1 MHLSTPIHCIHL
13 RTKPTYLHFF
23 PWANV
28 LTHHFSNQNIQISF
42 KVSLLQSIRLT
53 EFFPWTCPRKM
64 WCLNENHP
72 SLRFFDDFSVFE
84 IGNLVWYRSH
94 GQVNKAATILLELPI
109 IIIIIIVISGRRM
122 TWDTATVPLLH
133 HLPPPSPLQVSQT
146 KLISKGV
153 PIKEATSY
161 FFAFVSKYPN

>member
-28 LTHHFSNQNIQISF
+28 LTHYFSNQNVEISF
-42 KVSLLQSIRLT
+42 KLSLLQSIR
-53 EFFPWTCPRKM
+53 FPRTCPRQM

-94 GQVNKAATILLELPI
+94 SQVNKAATILLELPI
-109 IIIIIIVISGRRM
+109 IIISIVISGRRM
-122 TWDTATVPLLH
+122 TWDTDTVPLLH

-146 KLISKGV
+146 KLISKGL